1 MGTLRLQ
8 LVNGTKVHPNYKTSN
23 MSCTITPSTTHN
35 TLSNSVLRTA
45 WGDKDLHLRVDN
57 SACYVMQMCM
67 ARYCDITQ

>member
-8 LVNGTKVHPNYKTSN
+8 LVKGTKVHPNYKTSN

-45 WGDKDLHLRVDN
+45 WGDKDLHFRVDN

-67 ARYCDITQ
+67 ARYCDINQ

>member
-8 LVNGTKVHPNYKTSN
+8 LVKGTKVHPNYKTSN

-45 WGDKDLHLRVDN
+45 WGDKDLLLRVDN
-57 SACYVMQMCM
+57 SACYMMQKCM